1 MKAGKSAIRSWLS
14 CQYNKNTVVD
24 LPSSVVDAPKYYVT
38 SVSKKLGQGAVVY
51 YFALSQFFLKQT
63 LYLLRNEFEI
73 LTNRATKYIFVTQGN
88 FDSKNKN

>member
-14 CQYNKNTVVD
+14 CQYNENTVVD

-51 YFALSQFFLKQT
+51 YFALSQFF
-63 LYLLRNEFEI
+63 FETDVI
-73 LTNRATKYIFVTQGN
+73 LITE
-88 FDSKNKN
+88 